1 MSDRKKFKDT
11 KVGGFIS
18 KNVPQVL
25 DVVGDV
31 LPDKGV
37 LGVVKNIISKDDT
50 IPPEIKAEAYK
61 LIELDYKDID
71 SARQREI
78 AIATSD
84 AAPLINKIIAP
95 ILALVIVGLTF
106 TLFYIIMFNTVQN
119 IEKDIIVYVLGALTT
134 YVGMVLSYYFGSSSS
149 SKKKDEALEKMFKNK

>member
-50 IPPEIKAEAYK
+50 VPQEVKDEINR
-61 LIELDYKDID
+61 LIELEYADID
-71 SARQREI
+71 SARQREV
-78 AIATSD
+78 AIATSEHVPFIVKIVQ
-84 AAPLINKIIAP
+84 PLLAMII
-95 ILALVIVGLTF
+95 VTLTF
-106 TLFYIIMFNTVQN
+106 ALLYMIMFKHVANV
-119 IEKDIIVYVLGALTT
+119 EKDIIIYVLGALTT
-134 YVGMVLSYYFGSSSS
+134 YVGTILSYYFGSSSS
-149 SKKKDEALEKMFKNK
+149 SNRKDEAIKQMIKGR

>member
-1 MSDRKKFKDT
+1 MSESKFKDT
-11 KVGGFIS
+11 KVGAFLS

-25 DVVGDV
+25 NVVGDV

-37 LGVVKNIISKDDT
+37 LGIVKNIISKDDT
-50 IPPEIKAEAYK
+50 IPSEIKEEAYK

-78 AIATSD
+78 AITTSD

-106 TLFYIIMFNTVQN
+106 ALFYVIMFRNVQR
-119 IEKDIIVYVLGALTT
+119 
-134 YVGMVLSYYFGSSSS
+134 F
-149 SKKKDEALEKMFKNK
+149 